1 MEAKTVKNISFA
13 RPAWTAI
20 FTVVIAIAIYLNDFA
35 RTVLGFGIVLDRL
48 HKIGFQQLLNVDE
61 TNRALNELSSRI
73 NKS

>member
-13 RPAWTAI
+13 SALWTAI